1 MKLDELFAED
11 EKLIDQIISEIEKST
26 GMVANRDRASLLR
39 KKIHETKEKIRILSE
54 RQPADTAE
62 KQMRFWIKMHLTKL
76 KDKKI
81 VGDENPISFQSIA
94 RGLNRVAYEMGFAE
108 VDPTEQE
115 TLTNLIMNSDGS
127 MPEFIEKIEDGH
139 VFLNDPFSMTHREID
154 QEKAE
159 DETTH
164 IDKMAKGKAKK
175 DIKDKDKG
183 VTL

>member
-11 EKLIDQIISEIEKST
+11 EEIINQAIREIEKST
-26 GMVANRDRASLLR
+26 GMVADRTSLLR
-39 KKIHETKEKIRILSE
+39 RKIHETEEKIRVLNE
-54 RQPADTAE
+54 RQADTAE
-62 KQMRFWIKMHLTKL
+62 KQMRFWITMHLTKL

-81 VGDENPISFQSIA
+81 VGDENPISFESVA
-94 RGLNRVAYEMGFAE
+94 RGLNSMAYEMGFAE

-127 MPEFIEKIEDGH
+127 MPEFIEKIEDGY
-139 VFLNDPFSMTHREID
+139 VYLKDPFNMTHREVD

-159 DETTH
+159 DEDQH

-175 DIKDKDKG
+175 DISDKDKG